1 MGRIFI
7 EHLGGEKVFH
17 CRRCGVPLS
26 NDSEIV
32 STRFNGSS
40 GRAYLFN
47 RVVNIS
53 FSEIQ
58 VCFHILFF
66 NSCSPQDRIMLTGRH
81 LVRDVMC
88 IKCNT
93 KLGWTY
99 EHAVERN
106 EIYKEGRVI
115 LEEALFV
122 ESDGIA
128 DPLGERV
135 GV

>member
-53 FSEIQ
+53 YSEI
-58 VCFHILFF
+58 
-66 NSCSPQDRIMLTGRH
+66 QDRIMLTGRH